1 METTTTLHYVTVMP
15 ASGNRSGWMVAA
27 RAGDTIH
34 HVRLVG
40 PSIHDPEAARA
51 AAAEMFPDKIVY
63 MAGDTVKPW
72 EAAA

>member
-15 ASGNRSGWMVAA
+15 SSNNRSGWMVAA
-27 RAGDTIH
+27 RAGDMIH
-34 HVRLVG
+34 HIRLVG
-40 PSIHDPEAARA
+40 PSIHDPDAARA
-51 AAAEMFPDKIVY
+51 EAEKLFPGKIVY